1 MKAQKSRYLKVKTGK
16 SFGYL
21 RVYLDPVDQR
31 LRLTSPSHLPTRHRT
46 VTDLAPV
53 GRIATARRQDNA
65 LAIQIAFRLPRYDKV
80 KMAESTDDH
89 RKLFFQYY
97 EKYYEAKEHQHQHP
111 QLACLYA
118 VYCRIQLQKLAAVPH
133 QPPKEEAALMQD
145 MFAGVLNKEL
155 AAEIYSDLY
164 ADSKSFQGKRQE
176 QRSLPGAATGP

>member
-1 MKAQKSRYLKVKTGK
+1 M
-16 SFGYL
+16 
-21 RVYLDPVDQR
+21 
-31 LRLTSPSHLPTRHRT
+31 RLTSPSHLPTRHRT

-65 LAIQIAFRLPRYDKV
+65 LAIQIAFRLAKHDKV

-97 EKYYEAKEHQHQHP
+97 EAKERQHQHP
-111 QLACLYA
+111 QLARLYA

-133 QPPKEEAALMQD
+133 QPPKEEAALIQD
-145 MFAGVLNKEL
+145 MFAGVLNKEQ